1 MSCSRVIEAQFGKRL
16 QLTSKT
22 DSRYLVFQ
30 LAKVAVP
37 RAMFAAVLRRIDR
50 LREPPVAAV

>member
-16 QLTSKT
+16 QLTSRT

-30 LAKVAVP
+30 LVKVAVP
-37 RAMFAAVLRRIDR
+37 RAQGNWMNDW
-50 LREPPVAAV
+50 